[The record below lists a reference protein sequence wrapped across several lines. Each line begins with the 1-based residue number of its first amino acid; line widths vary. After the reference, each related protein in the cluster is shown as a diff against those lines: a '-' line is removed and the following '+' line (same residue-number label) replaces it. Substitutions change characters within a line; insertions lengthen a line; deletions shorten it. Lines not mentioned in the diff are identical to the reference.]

1 MAISQILDNYQRVLA
16 RIQTAA
22 IQAGRKPEEIKLV
35 AVSKT
40 VPVAIVQEAVSNG
53 ITLLGENR
61 VQEAKQKFEV
71 IGNNATWHLVG
82 HLQSNKVKP
91 AVSMFELIQS
101 VDSIE
106 LAKEISNRA
115 QQINKVQNILIEINT
130 SGEETKFGIEP
141 AGLIPMLE
149 QISLL
154 SNIRIQGLMTV
165 GPLVPEP
172 ELARPSFIQLR
183 ELSEKVKSA
192 GLANIEM
199 HILSMGMTGDFEIAI
214 QEGANMLRIGTAIFG
229 HRNI

>member
-1 MAISQILDNYQRVLA
+1 MSQILDNYQRVLE

-22 IQAGRKPEEIKLV
+22 NQSGGKPEEIKLV

-40 VPVAIVQEAVSNG
+40 IPVEIVQGAVADG

-71 IGNNATWHLVG
+71 IGNQATWHLVG

-106 LAKEISNRA
+106 LAKEIDHRA
-115 QQINKVQNILIEINT
+115 LQIKKVQHILVEVNT
-130 SGEETKFGIEP
+130 SGEETKFGLEP
-141 AGLIPMLE
+141 AALIPMLE
-149 QISLL
+149 QISPL
-154 SNIRIQGLMTV
+154 SNIRIQGLMTI
-165 GPLVPEP
+165 GPLVPDP

-183 ELSEKVKSA
+183 ELSETVKLL
-192 GLANIEM
+192 GLPNIEM
-199 HILSMGMTGDFEIAI
+199 NILSMGMTSDFEIAI
-214 QEGANMLRIGTAIFG
+214 QEGANMIRIGTAIFG
-229 HRNI
+229 HRN

>member
-1 MAISQILDNYQRVLA
+1 MAISQISENYQRVLE

-22 IQAGRKPEEIKLV
+22 IKAGRNPAEIKLV

-40 VPVAIVQEAVSNG
+40 VPIAIVQEAVADG

-71 IGNNATWHLVG
+71 IGTKATWHLVG

-101 VDSIE
+101 VDSVE
-106 LAKEISNRA
+106 LAKEIDNRA
-115 QQINKVQNILIEINT
+115 RQINKVQNVLVEVNT
-130 SGEETKFGIEP
+130 SGEETKFGLEP
-141 AGLIPMLE
+141 EGLIPMLE
-149 QISLL
+149 QIVSFP
-154 SNIRIQGLMTV
+154 NIRVQGLMTI
-165 GPLVPEP
+165 GPLAPDP

-183 ELSEKVKSA
+183 DLADKAKSA
-192 GLANIEM
+192 GLPNLEM
-199 HILSMGMTGDFEIAI
+199 QILSMGMTSDFEIAI

-229 HRNI
+229 HRN